1 MGRESIMSA
10 SAQRP
15 VAADLF
21 ALLALVADSAI
32 VSAPVEPAVL
42 FADWENDRKS
52 ADVDALILAWIASH
66 VPGSPHR
73 GRLH

>member
-10 SAQRP
+10 SARRP

-32 VSAPVEPAVL
+32 VSEPVEPAAL
-42 FADWENDRKS
+42 FADWEHDRKS
-52 ADVDALILAWIASH
+52 ADVDALILSWIASH
-66 VPGSPHR
+66 VPGSPQR

>member
-1 MGRESIMSA
+1 MSA

-15 VAADLF
+15 VAADLL